1 MNLRTKLLIGYL
13 IFVAALIV
21 LGGWSTWHLLEMG
34 GVSRNILANNYDSVV
49 AAQGMRESL
58 DRQGSAV
65 LFALLGHP
73 EPTLTKLAEERKRLD
88 AHFQRASNNITE
100 PTEGEIIESIRRD
113 RDAYYGEVDAFLA
126 QMRAT
131 LRRIPGGL
139 GPSNVGAFDSGGW
152 RRSATGPPGMRC
164 SWISGCQAWMGSKR
178 YAA

>member
-13 IFVAALIV
+13 VFVAALIV

-113 RDAYYGEVDAFLA
+113 RSAADRKAC
-126 QMRAT
+126 RASIRAHRQAHPERFST
-131 LRRIPGGL
+131 
-139 GPSNVGAFDSGGW
+139 VAGA
-152 RRSATGPPGMRC
+152 
-164 SWISGCQAWMGSKR
+164 GS
-178 YAA
+178 